1 MLSNNYII
9 QNFIFEGNPIECF
22 TDVWKEKSEIIKA
35 LTTFCWTSNLY
46 TQNEMNGKKIFHS
59 YYKWVPFMLFFQAIS
74 FYVPHMIWKM
84 WEGKKIQMITKDIR
98 GFNMDTAEKRQAKQ
112 KKLV

>member
-9 QNFIFEGNPIECF
+9 QICIFEGNPIECF
-22 TDVWKEKSEIIKA
+22 TDNWKEKSGFVKA

-74 FYVPHMIWKM
+74 FYVPHLIWKM
-84 WEGKKIQMITKDIR
+84 WEGRKIEMITKEIR

-112 KKLV
+112 NKLV